1 APAGAYSAP
10 IAGTRPSLTHATTV
24 TLVVNPPPP
33 DFTLSAT
40 PSSQTVTEGNGTS
53 YTVNVGALNGF
64 SGNVALSVSGAPT
77 AATATLNPTSVSGSG
92 SSTLTITTSSSTP
105 VGAYTL
111 TITGT
116 SGGLTHTTTVTLT
129 VNAPVC
135 VTAGRARPDTPPGSG

>member
-1 APAGAYSAP
+1 
-10 IAGTRPSLTHATTV
+10 LT
-24 TLVVNPPPP
+24 
-33 DFTLSAT
+33 
-40 PSSQTVTEGNGTS
+40 
-53 YTVNVGALNGF
+53 
-64 SGNVALSVSGAPT
+64 
-77 AATATLNPTSVSGSG
+77 PTSVSGSG

-135 VTAGRARPDTPPGSG
+135 VTAGSAWQNTALAMAQTGIFTATFDAKPSASPINAVVALSQGAQTAYTGFATPAPFNPPGNIYPPNGGAPAPAPPLPF